1 MKSAHHFSPTNRFTF
16 GLLLIALVLVSL
28 IESDRV
34 FAYSPVLNSALDITE
49 LDQYIEQQEA
59 KYPDIVG
66 GTQREILW
74 ADGVQKTPIALVYLH
89 GFSATRGELSPVTE
103 NLGAELGANIY
114 FARLRG
120 HGRGNAG
127 MSDGNVEDWKRDTVE
142 AFEIG
147 KLIGERVVLISAS
160 TGGTLSTW
168 LTSQD
173 EPSLDRVLMSILV
186 SPNFGLADA
195 SGEILRWDWGLKL
208 AKWLNG
214 EEHYFIPQNELHSKY
229 WTERYS
235 LDAIVP
241 MINLVDEVNEIDVSG
256 VTTPQH
262 FIFSLN
268 DQVIDVEAIPE
279 MARKYNNAQTSFYSI
294 NNSEDPGQHVIAGDA
309 CSPSTTA
316 EVVRVMKEKI
326 MATL

>member
-1 MKSAHHFSPTNRFTF
+1 M
-16 GLLLIALVLVSL
+16 LVALVLVSL
-28 IESDRV
+28 FESSRV
-34 FAYSPVLNSALDITE
+34 YAYSSVLDSSMDIAQ

-59 KYPDIVG
+59 RYPDIVG
-66 GTQREILW
+66 GTQREVLW
-74 ADGVQKTPIALVYLH
+74 ADGVQKTSIALVYLH

-103 NLGAELGANIY
+103 NLGADLGANVY

-127 MSDGNVEDWKRDTVE
+127 MSDGNVADWKRDTIE

-147 KLIGERVVLISAS
+147 KLIGDKVVLISAS

-168 LTSQD
+168 LTSQN

-186 SPNFGLADA
+186 SPNFGLADS
-195 SGEILRWDWGLKL
+195 SGEIVRWSWGLKL
-208 AKWLNG
+208 AKWIKG

-235 LDAIVP
+235 LDAVVP
-241 MINLVDEVNEIDVSG
+241 MINLVDEVNEIDVSS

-268 DQVIDVEAIPE
+268 DQVIDVEAIPA
-279 MARKYNNAQTSFYSI
+279 MARKYTNAQTSFYAI

-316 EVVRVMKEKI
+316 EVVKVMKEKI
-326 MATL
+326 LAGLK